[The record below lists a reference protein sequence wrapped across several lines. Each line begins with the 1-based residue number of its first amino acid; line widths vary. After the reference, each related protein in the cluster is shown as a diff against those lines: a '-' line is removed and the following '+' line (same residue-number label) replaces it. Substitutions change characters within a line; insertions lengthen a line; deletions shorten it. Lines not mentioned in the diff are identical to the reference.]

1 MTLKSSNIVDD
12 ISKKRLIKVKAISAV
27 CESCFHPVSFFR
39 LFKNNYDKNAADD
52 HLCITHIKNQTKLL
66 DFLLELVIKVNR
78 HTNTQTITF
87 SADFLS

>member
-12 ISKKRLIKVKAISAV
+12 ISKQRLIKVKAISAM
-27 CESCFHPVSFFR
+27 CESCFHPVSFR
-39 LFKNNYDKNAADD
+39 LFKNNYDKNAAYD
-52 HLCITHIKNQTKLL
+52 HLCIRHIKNQTKLL

-78 HTNTQTITF
+78 HTNTQTIIF